1 MRLAIYHTAAASR
14 RKRGHMEQAM
24 QMTQAMRKPEINVI
38 PATVRSVESG
48 GQIKKQRNLRVAA
61 YCRVST
67 GDESQQTSYTTQK
80 RFYTQLITSK
90 PGWTMAGIY
99 ADEAISGTSRAKRKQ
114 FNEMMQAALSG
125 KMDYIVTKSISR
137 FARNTID
144 TLDCV
149 RQLRQANPPVG
160 IYFEK
165 ENIDT
170 LDATGELI
178 LTILS
183 ALAQDESRSI
193 SDNIRWSIQRK
204 FQRGEAMVDLSR
216 MLGYDKGPNGEW
228 VINPEQAEIVRFIFD
243 RFVCGASSNAIAKE
257 LNAMGKKTVKGSI
270 WRADSVLY
278 ILRNEKYVGDCEN
291 QKYVTKNFLTHEATR
306 NNGEVAKYYVNDHHV
321 AIIDRLTWNKAQ
333 AMLLDRGAKSNDRT
347 AEPKKRR
354 GSRASV
360 FTNLTCG
367 EMVSG
372 RPCGEKLFRIGYN
385 NALPGYTDSRSL
397 AAEGIDPEGYSERY
411 YYYYPVW
418 RCTKNGQ
425 GASHGCTSGSTY
437 ECALEQSFMENLY
450 WLKRDLEANGDD
462 SWLMRQFAAA
472 CEKMERAS
480 GRNSYS
486 SQRLQTV
493 EMQIRELEEKLNKTV
508 ANQVEAMRIEALE
521 KTAEAKHSLEDGS
534 IDDVPV
540 DITNGISTV
549 GLGTQWFCGDEINS
563 DSEAAIYEELAND
576 IRDRIADLKK
586 ERDALE
592 LEQGATTIARK
603 NFDFFTRCLKALPE
617 TNYAGMKMN
626 VNGLDV
632 QGSLFRDMEGKAIAG
647 KRSSARSGHIKITE
661 EKLAAAPDYL
671 NFEKGVYT
679 AFIKSG
685 VVKGDTVEYQTNFG
699 VTLVTTGN
707 SRNLSSFLGFRRAN
721 PDGTVTF
728 LDEKWKVSGRSVC
741 YTRKNLKDKRRVQD
755 MVVTE
760 EKRTKGEEML
770 RWIEQRSMSN

>member
-1 MRLAIYHTAAASR
+1 MLDTFEVSKVLIIA
-14 RKRGHMEQAM
+14 
-24 QMTQAMRKPEINVI
+24 P
-38 PATVRSVESG
+38 
-48 GQIKKQRNLRVAA
+48 LRVARDTWPA
-61 YCRVST
+61 EIEKWDHLKGLDISVIV
-67 GDESQQTSYTTQK
+67 GDVKT
-80 RFYTQLITSK
+80 RIAAVHH
-90 PGWTMAGIY
+90 PAMIY
-99 ADEAISGTSRAKRKQ
+99 VVNR
-114 FNEMMQAALSG
+114 
-125 KMDYIVTKSISR
+125 
-137 FARNTID
+137 
-144 TLDCV
+144 
-149 RQLRQANPPVG
+149 
-160 IYFEK
+160 
-165 ENIDT
+165 ENIKWLVEYYEKNGMRWDFSMVVIDE
-170 LDATGELI
+170 LSSFKNYQSQRFKYLRKVRPYVRRWVGLTGTPSSNGL
-178 LTILS
+178 
-183 ALAQDESRSI
+183 
-193 SDNIRWSIQRK
+193 
-204 FQRGEAMVDLSR
+204 MDL
-216 MLGYDKGPNGEW
+216 W
-228 VINPEQAEIVRFIFD
+228 AEIGILDGGERLGKFIG
-243 RFVCGASSNAIAKE
+243 RY
-257 LNAMGKKTVKGSI
+257 
-270 WRADSVLY
+270 R
-278 ILRNEKYVGDCEN
+278 
-291 QKYVTKNFLTHEATR
+291 EA
-306 NNGEVAKYYVNDHHV
+306 YF
-321 AIIDRLTWNKAQ
+321 
-333 AMLLDRGAKSNDRT
+333 
-347 AEPKKRR
+347 KRR

-367 EMVSG
+367 EEYHG
-372 RPCGEKLFRIGYN
+372 RTCGEKLFRIGYN
-385 NALPGYTDSRSL
+385 NALPGYTDNRSL

-418 RCTKNGQ
+418 RCTKNAQ
-425 GASHGCTSGSTY
+425 GTPHGCTSGSTY

-486 SQRLQTV
+486 TQRLQTV

-521 KTAEAKHSLEDGS
+521 KTAEAKHTLENGS
-534 IDDVPV
+534 TDDVPV
-540 DITNGISTV
+540 DIMSGISTV

-603 NFDFFTRCLKALPE
+603 NFDFFVRCLKALPE
-617 TNYAGMKMN
+617 TNFAGMKMN

-671 NFEKGVYT
+671 NFEKGIYT

-721 PDGTVTF
+721 PDGTVMF

-741 YTRKNLKDKRRVQD
+741 YTRKKLKDKDKPKRRES
-755 MVVTE
+755 MTE
-760 EKRTKGEEML
+760 EKRKKGEDML
-770 RWIEQRSMSN
+770 RLIELGSVGN